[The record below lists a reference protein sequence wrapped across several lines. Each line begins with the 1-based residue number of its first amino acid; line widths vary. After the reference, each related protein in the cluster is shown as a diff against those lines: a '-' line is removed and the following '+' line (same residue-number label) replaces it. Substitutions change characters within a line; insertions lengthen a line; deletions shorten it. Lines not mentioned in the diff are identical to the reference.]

1 MRYEKLNKL
10 LKVHDLYLGD
20 MKCERKNG
28 KWEYSCEIY
37 AEKVS
42 LDFKYFCEEWKT
54 ERSDSLSEYGDNPN
68 KVINGLFDK
77 MVNNTIQCKTW
88 RPVKKTNE
96 LKWNGEAFVLYNQE
110 GQITTMNIPRNK
122 FFQTMLENTTI
133 SDSMVYSTG
142 RVYKYENKTILE
154 YTTSSKNVWI
164 DEEFYNTIPKD
175 LLEEFENEVKIYLY
189 NVKGIH
195 SLDITH
201 DSHKYSDMIN

>member
-1 MRYEKLNKL
+1 
-10 LKVHDLYLGD
+10 
-20 MKCERKNG
+20 
-28 KWEYSCEIY
+28 
-37 AEKVS
+37 
-42 LDFKYFCEEWKT
+42 
-54 ERSDSLSEYGDNPN
+54 
-68 KVINGLFDK
+68 
-77 MVNNTIQCKTW
+77 
-88 RPVKKTNE
+88 
-96 LKWNGEAFVLYNQE
+96 
-110 GQITTMNIPRNK
+110 
-122 FFQTMLENTTI
+122 MLENTTI